1 MLISTANHCLLLLI
15 LEERNVNSRLSNI
28 RPDIIANA
36 LAKETVDWTLFA
48 GDQMLRPGSH
58 LHYRD
63 VGESATRC
71 IYGALL
77 MANVDSP
84 GSILDF
90 GSGSGRVT
98 RWLRACFPDADLSA
112 SEIIDESLEFL
123 AKQFKAETWKS
134 SPDVF
139 GLTAPKKYDLIWAGS
154 VLTHLS
160 EQKTITLMQK
170 FRDWLNPG
178 GVAVVTTHGKRMIEN
193 VRNRA
198 FQYMDRE
205 LEEQFLTDYKARGY
219 AYANYRGEQYGVSAN
234 TISWVTDAVEA
245 MNCRIITISE
255 HAWDQHQDVVAFQ
268 APRLP
273 TSDIPLVT
281 VISRTPKKRAP

>member
-1 MLISTANHCLLLLI
+1 M
-15 LEERNVNSRLSNI
+15 NSRLSNI

-36 LAKETVDWTLFA
+36 LAAEKIDWTFFA
-48 GDQMLRPGSH
+48 GDQMLRAAAHS
-58 LHYRD
+58 HYRD

-77 MANVDSP
+77 MANVDRP
-84 GSILDF
+84 ASILDF

-98 RWLRACFPDADLSA
+98 RWLRACFPEADLSA
-112 SEIIDESLEFL
+112 SEIIDDNLEFV
-123 AKQFKAETWKS
+123 AKQFQAETWKS

-193 VRNRA
+193 IRNRA

-234 TISWVTDAVEA
+234 TISWVTAAVEA
-245 MNCRIITISE
+245 MNCRIVTISE

-268 APRLP
+268 APALP
-273 TSDIPLVT
+273 KSETPLVT
-281 VISRTPKKRAP
+281 IISRTPKKEAPQ